1 MGRDLVAHFHFKYSN
16 RANVFGRVFDQ
27 GIDIRRIRRNF
38 EPIDVT
44 LTYVSEVVG
53 KTPIYPFKLFE
64 MLSLI

>member
-1 MGRDLVAHFHFKYSN
+1 MGRDLVAHFCFKYSN
-16 RANVFGRVFDQ
+16 RTNVFGRGFEQNIEVRK
-27 GIDIRRIRRNF
+27 ICHNF

-44 LTYVSEVVG
+44 LTYASEIVG